1 MSYYALA
8 ITLDFIIFVIMKMFK
23 YIFDTINLFHYTF
36 FDKIFLF
43 MFVMPIAQVIL
54 FLHFE
59 TCHTRNI

>member
-1 MSYYALA
+1 
-8 ITLDFIIFVIMKMFK
+8 MKIFK

-36 FDKIFLF
+36 FDKSFIF

-59 TCHTRNI
+59 TCHTMSI